1 MSIVL
6 LKNLNYIHFFIY
18 CTSSNHENP
27 GEDWVNIDRKKNKE
41 YVKKSEIPCWLCNGL
56 DYLQLFDPCEG
67 RVKKCLV

>member
-18 CTSSNHENP
+18 CTSSNYDNP

-41 YVKKSEIPCWLCNGL
+41 SWKKVKFLAGCAMVWIIYNCLILAEGGLKSA
-56 DYLQLFDPCEG
+56 
-67 RVKKCLV
+67 

>member
-18 CTSSNHENP
+18 CTSSNYENP

-41 YVKKSEIPCWLCNGL
+41 KVKFLAGCAMVWIISNYDLCQAH
-56 DYLQLFDPCEG
+56 D
-67 RVKKCLV
+67 